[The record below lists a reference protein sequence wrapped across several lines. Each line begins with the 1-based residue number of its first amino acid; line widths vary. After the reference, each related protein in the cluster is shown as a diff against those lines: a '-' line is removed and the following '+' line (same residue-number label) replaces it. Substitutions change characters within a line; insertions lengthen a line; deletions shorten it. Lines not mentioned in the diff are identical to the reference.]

1 MQKSL
6 ISLVRLDPVEV
17 SLKSEFNSL
26 TKTIESLSETLKV
39 LLEWVISSLSLNL
52 KEKPEDS
59 DERAMQSQ
67 AGLRSRAACAG
78 HGRSKSD

>member
-1 MQKSL
+1 MLKSL

-26 TKTIESLSETLKV
+26 TKTIESLSEMLKV
-39 LLEWVISSLSLNL
+39 LLEWVIYLLSLSL

-59 DERAMQSQ
+59 DER
-67 AGLRSRAACAG
+67 
-78 HGRSKSD
+78 SKS

>member
-59 DERAMQSQ
+59 DE
-67 AGLRSRAACAG
+67 
-78 HGRSKSD
+78 HSKS

>member
-1 MQKSL
+1 MLKSL

-39 LLEWVISSLSLNL
+39 LLEWVISLLSLNL

-59 DERAMQSQ
+59 DE
-67 AGLRSRAACAG
+67 
-78 HGRSKSD
+78 HSKS